1 MRYNKKKKTGRTA
14 LIVLLALVLIIAI
27 CVIGGYNYIKNYDKA
42 VNPSSELAVDFEVP
56 KGASTTR
63 IAKLLKEAGLIKN
76 DTVFKLKSKFNG
88 LDGKYQAGEY
98 TLSPSMSMS
107 ELMKALQDAKRET
120 QRITIKE
127 GWTLVHIAQYLEEQG
142 IVTQDEFYKSLE
154 NDTFEQAFVK
164 ELKDTAADP
173 TGHLTAH
180 GNRFEGFLFPETYD
194 IYVGS
199 SAKAIINK
207 MLNQFEKV
215 FMLDDSLQDQMKKKG
230 LTLQETIAIAS
241 LIEGETQRDEERP
254 LVSSVIYNRLNGN
267 ATSGKLQF
275 CSSILYAL
283 GHHKDR
289 VLYSDLEVK
298 SPYNTYMNPG
308 LPAGP
313 INSPGLACIKAA
325 LNPADTDYL
334 YFVVSTK
341 GDGSHNFT
349 SKYSEH
355 SQNAVMYQGTLN

>member
-1 MRYNKKKKTGRTA
+1 MRSKQKKKTGRTA
-14 LIVLLALVLIIAI
+14 FKVLLALVLIIAI
-27 CVIGGYNYIKNYDKA
+27 CIIGGYNYVKNYE
-42 VNPSSELAVDFEVP
+42 STVDPMSDEFVSFEVP

-76 DTVFKLKSKFNG
+76 DTLFKYKSKFCK

-98 TLSPSMSMS
+98 ELSPAMNTS
-107 ELMKALQDAKRET
+107 EIMAALQDAKRET
-120 QRITIKE
+120 TRITIKE
-127 GWTLVHIAQYLEEQG
+127 GWSLIQIANYLEEQG
-142 IVTQDEFYKSLE
+142 VVKADDFYKSLE
-154 NDTFEQAFVK
+154 NDNFDQNFVSD
-164 ELKDTAADP
+164 LKDTAPDP

-180 GNRFEGFLFPETYD
+180 GNRLEGFLFPETYD

-215 FMLDDSLQDQMKKKG
+215 FDEELQKKLKENNLSLQEAI
-230 LTLQETIAIAS
+230 TIAS
-241 LIEGETQRDEERP
+241 LIEGETQLDKERS

-267 ATSGKLQF
+267 ATGKKLQF

-283 GHHKDR
+283 GYHKDR
-289 VLYSDLEVK
+289 VLYADLEIE
-298 SPYNTYMNPG
+298 SPYNTYINPG

-325 LNPADTDYL
+325 LNPANTDYL

-349 SKYSEH
+349 SKYTEH
-355 SQNAVMYQGTLN
+355 EQNAAQYQGTLN